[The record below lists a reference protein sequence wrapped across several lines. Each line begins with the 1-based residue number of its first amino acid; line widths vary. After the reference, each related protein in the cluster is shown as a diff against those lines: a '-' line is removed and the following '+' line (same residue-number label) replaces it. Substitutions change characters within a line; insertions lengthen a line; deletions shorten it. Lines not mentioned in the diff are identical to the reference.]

1 MKKTLEKLRQSPI
14 AKLIIAAIV
23 PGGFIIWGLYEL
35 SKSKR
40 DKNSTKETVGEN
52 ENSEST

>member
-1 MKKTLEKLRQSPI
+1 MKKTLEKLGQSPI

-35 SKSKR
+35 SKLKKKDVNDEKDRPKS
-40 DKNSTKETVGEN
+40 
-52 ENSEST
+52 

>member
-1 MKKTLEKLRQSPI
+1 MKKTLEKLGQSPI
-14 AKLIIAAIV
+14 VKLVIAAIV

-40 DKNSTKETVGEN
+40 DKNSTKKSDREN